1 MLPKNASIRIKLT
14 AAFLLLGM
22 ALIATITVST
32 YLQMRHTLYDQLA
45 RQGLAVTRTF
55 SQLTTANIFKS
66 DFRAVLNNAHEI
78 VTMGNLGAVT
88 LIDTQGV
95 VWVTTKTDQRTVE
108 VVDAFYRSIIA
119 AKELKSRERVVDRQ
133 SVLEYVGPIIAL
145 GDVVYLLI
153 TEIPLKIIDEQIAVN
168 TRRIVAIT
176 FFMVLASIFLAIILS
191 NLLTVPIQRLVE
203 GTHEI
208 SRGNLGYKIKVT
220 SRDEVG
226 VLTAAFNRMA
236 ENLRSEQTE
245 KKKVGLELK
254 ESQERFITVLDSI
267 AAHVYVADLNTYKI
281 LFMNKYMQ
289 DAFGADLT
297 GKTCWKAFTCN
308 DTPCANCTN
317 DRIVGPDG
325 EPAGV
330 VTWEG
335 KNDITGRWYI
345 NYDRATRWPGG
356 DLVRLQIGTDIT
368 PLKELEK
375 ERHAMELQ
383 LVQSQKMESLGTLAG
398 GIAHDF
404 NNILY
409 PILGFSE
416 MALDEVG
423 KNPPA
428 RQCMQEVLD
437 SAERAKN
444 LVEQILSFSRQYVE
458 EFKPVALVPIL
469 SDALKLARATIPATI
484 QIETQYAIGHG
495 SVNGAE
501 NRLHQVIMNLVTNAF
516 HAMEN
521 TGGVLKIELSEATLS
536 AADIPSG
543 YSVEPGNFFVLT
555 VQDSG
560 QGMPA
565 EVVERIF
572 EPYYTTRQKGKGTGL
587 GLSITHGIIKSHGGF
602 IKVDTAPE
610 CGTTFTVYLPRIDLP
625 ELPLNSDT
633 AGDDIPG
640 GYENI
645 LLVDDEEQA
654 IKLARK
660 VLIKLGYNVH
670 ARTSSLEALALFRS
684 KPESYDL
691 VITDM
696 TMPHLTGIDLTQ
708 ALMDIR
714 PNIPI
719 ILCTGFSVMID
730 EAKAKALGIRAFVM
744 KPIMKRKM
752 ARIIRQVLDGLS

>member
-1 MLPKNASIRIKLT
+1 LNSGFKLT

-32 YLQMRHTLYDQLA
+32 YLQMRQTLYDQLA
-45 RQGLAVTRTF
+45 RQGVAVTRTF
-55 SQLTTANIFKS
+55 SQLTTAHIFKS
-66 DFRAVLNNAHEI
+66 DFRAVFKNAREI
-78 VTMGNLGAVT
+78 ITTGNLGAVT
-88 LIDTQGV
+88 LLDPHGV
-95 VWVTTKTDQRTVE
+95 VWVTTKTDQRRVE
-108 VVDAFYRSIIA
+108 YIDEFYRGVIET
-119 AKELKSRERVVDRQ
+119 KELKSRERIVDQQ
-133 SVLEYVGPIIAL
+133 SVLEYVSPIIAL

-168 TRRIVAIT
+168 TRRIAVISLG
-176 FFMVLASIFLAIILS
+176 MVLASIFLTIFLS

-203 GTHEI
+203 GTQEI
-208 SRGNLGYKIKVT
+208 SKGNLGYKIKVT

-226 VLTAAFNRMA
+226 DLTASFNRMA
-236 ENLRSEQTE
+236 ENLRSEQID

-267 AAHVYVADLNTYKI
+267 AAHVYVAELNTYKI

-289 DAFGADLT
+289 DTFGADLT
-297 GKTCWKAFTCN
+297 GKTCWEAFTCK
-308 DTPCANCTN
+308 DAPCEHCTN
-317 DRIVGPDG
+317 ERLVGPDG

-345 NYDRATRWPGG
+345 NYDRAIRWPGG

-368 PLKELEK
+368 QLKELEK

-409 PILGFSE
+409 PILGFTE
-416 MALDEVG
+416 MALDEVS

-437 SAERAKN
+437 SAGRAQK
-444 LVEQILSFSRQYVE
+444 LVEQILSFSRQYIAD
-458 EFKPVALVPIL
+458 FKPVDLVPIL
-469 SDALKLARATIPATI
+469 TDALKLARATIPATI
-484 QIETQYAIGHG
+484 QIKTHYTIARGTV
-495 SVNGAE
+495 SGAE
-501 NRLHQVIMNLVTNAF
+501 NQLHQVIMNLVTNAF
-516 HAMEN
+516 HAMEDI
-521 TGGVLKIELSEATLS
+521 GGVLDIQLNEATLS
-536 AADIPSG
+536 TADIPAG
-543 YSVEPGNFFVLT
+543 YDVDPGNFIVLT
-555 VQDSG
+555 VRDSG
-560 QGMPA
+560 HGMPA
-565 EVVERIF
+565 EVMKRIF
-572 EPYYTTRQKGKGTGL
+572 EPYYTTRQKSKGTGL
-587 GLSITHGIIKSHGGF
+587 GLSISHGIIKSHGGF
-602 IKVDTAPE
+602 ITVESAPE
-610 CGTTFTVYLPRIDLP
+610 SGTTIAVCLPRIDTP
-625 ELPLNSDT
+625 VVVPDSDS
-633 AGDDIPG
+633 ANDDIPRG
-640 GYENI
+640 SENI
-645 LLVDDEEQA
+645 LLVDDEEQV

-696 TMPHLTGIDLTQ
+696 TMPNMTGIDLTQ
-708 ALMDIR
+708 ALMEIR
-714 PNIPI
+714 PDIPI
-719 ILCTGFSVMID
+719 ILCTGFSVLID

-752 ARIIRQVLDGLS
+752 ARIIRRVLDGSG